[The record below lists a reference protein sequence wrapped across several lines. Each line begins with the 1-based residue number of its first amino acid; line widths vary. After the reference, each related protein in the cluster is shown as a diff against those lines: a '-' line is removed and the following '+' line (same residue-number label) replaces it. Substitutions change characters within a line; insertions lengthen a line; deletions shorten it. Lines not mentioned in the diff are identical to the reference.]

1 MCKNVNKFDVV
12 VVISGVGVATVVVI
26 IVQWLD

>member
-12 VVISGVGVATVVVI
+12 VVISGVAVATVVVI